1 MLIYMWMSVNICYL
15 YHEDIF
21 TLYQTHNNAWSC
33 TYLPSN
39 PAEGPNRGEHI
50 SRPLPPPMY
59 YSVKIG
65 LKIHVL
71 HLNWKYNVNSIKEYC
86 IVEWWRKRGA
96 LSKLYWFVGQGG
108 FVGSPKAWLRVVW
121 CNFQIIDYKI
131 QR

>member
-1 MLIYMWMSVNICYL
+1 MNECKYMLLIPWRHIHSVPDSQQRMKLHIP
-15 YHEDIF
+15 
-21 TLYQTHNNAWSC
+21 TLQSSRGSQ
-33 TYLPSN
+33 L
-39 PAEGPNRGEHI
+39 GGEHI
-50 SRPLPPPMY
+50 SSPLPPPMY
-59 YSVKIG
+59 YSVQTG

-96 LSKLYWFVGQGG
+96 LSKLYWFVGQRG